1 MKKLVFSLVVMLVLL
16 GAKAVIGQDFK
27 DQNLKHLVIGK
38 TTLSEAAALL
48 EAPPLRSSVGAS
60 GATGYTWQYIQS
72 KASLWTGNV
81 RSSSKQVILVFN
93 TDGTF
98 QRIFQMDGIQLPP
111 EDLER
116 LFSQPAAEH
125 AHRQQNQVNS
135 RAVPD

>member
-1 MKKLVFSLVVMLVLL
+1 MKKLIFPLVVLLVLL

-27 DQNLKHLVIGK
+27 DQNLKHLVVGK
-38 TTLSEAAALL
+38 TTLSEATALL
-48 EAPPLRSSVGAS
+48 DAPPLRSSVGAS

-72 KASLWTGNV
+72 NASLWTGNV

-98 QRIFQMDGIQLPP
+98 QRIFQMDGIQLSP

-116 LFSQPAAEH
+116 LFSRPAAEH
-125 AHRQQNQVNS
+125 AHKQHTQGDL
-135 RAVPD
+135 RAIAD

>member
-1 MKKLVFSLVVMLVLL
+1 MKKLIFPLVVLLVLL

-27 DQNLKHLVIGK
+27 DQNLKHLVVGK
-38 TTLSEAAALL
+38 TTLSEATALL
-48 EAPPLRSSVGAS
+48 DAPPLRSSVGAS

-72 KASLWTGNV
+72 NASLWTGNV

-98 QRIFQMDGIQLPP
+98 QRIFQMDGIQLSP

-116 LFSQPAAEH
+116 LFSRPAAEH
-125 AHRQQNQVNS
+125 AHKQQNQGNL
-135 RAVPD
+135 RAIAD